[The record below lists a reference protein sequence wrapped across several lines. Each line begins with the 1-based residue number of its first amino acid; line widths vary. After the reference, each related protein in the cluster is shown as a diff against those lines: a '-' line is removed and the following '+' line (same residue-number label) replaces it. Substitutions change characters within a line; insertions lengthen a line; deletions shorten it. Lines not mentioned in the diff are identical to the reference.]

1 MAPTD
6 YNGPTAELSILV
18 QRLSPD
24 GSGGAQNLQ
33 PGGLDSTHCPALTR
47 TVFLATSVSPSVK
60 CEDIAALT
68 SRAAFLNTGT
78 INTLG
83 QKILVKGA
91 VACIEEC

>member
-6 YNGPTAELSILV
+6 YNGPTAELSVLV

-33 PGGLDSTHCPALTR
+33 PGGLDSTHCPALTH
-47 TVFLATSVSPSVK
+47 TFFLATSVSPSVK

-68 SRAAFLNTGT
+68 SRAAFFNTGT

-83 QKILVKGA
+83 QKILAKGA